1 MVDPIV
7 GGYSESAKKLRQ
19 AISIAQNQEEY
30 ISIFINE
37 RGIAAQGPIP
47 PGIFGHEEGEK
58 GTDSVIYDWINGKR
72 VRKSLDV
79 AKKLLA
85 EAGYPNGISKKTGKK
100 LKLHYDATAT
110 GPDDRA
116 LMDWRRKQFAK
127 LGIQLVIRSTDYNR
141 FQEKVRKGKVQ
152 LFSWGWNA
160 DYPDPENFL
169 FLLYGGNA
177 VVNTNGAGIN
187 SSNYQN
193 PKFDKLFD
201 EIKTMKNSSLRKKK
215 IEEML
220 EIVREDAPWIWGVH
234 PKSLALFHQWYK
246 NVLPNAMANNTL
258 KYKRVDAALRAEKQ
272 KEWNQ
277 PVVMPLV
284 FLALFVILMG
294 FFLHRIYKNRQKAV
308 IRKET

>member
-1 MVDPIV
+1 
-7 GGYSESAKKLRQ
+7 
-19 AISIAQNQEEY
+19 
-30 ISIFINE
+30 
-37 RGIAAQGPIP
+37 
-47 PGIFGHEEGEK
+47 
-58 GTDSVIYDWINGKR
+58 
-72 VRKSLDV
+72 
-79 AKKLLA
+79 
-85 EAGYPNGISKKTGKK
+85 
-100 LKLHYDATAT
+100 
-110 GPDDRA
+110 
-116 LMDWRRKQFAK
+116 
-127 LGIQLVIRSTDYNR
+127 VIRSTDYNR

-193 PKFDKLFD
+193 PKFDALFD
-201 EIKTMKNSSLRKKK
+201 EIKMMKNSPLRKKK

-246 NVLPNAMANNTL
+246 NVLPHAMANNAL
-258 KYKRVDAALRAEKQ
+258 KYKRVDAALREKKQ

-277 PVVMPLV
+277 PVILPLI
-284 FLALFVILMG
+284 LLLLFVIFVG
-294 FFLHRIYKNRQKAV
+294 FFLHRIYRNRQKAV
-308 IRKET
+308 ISKEVP